1 MLNVGKL
8 WAMKEKHGLSGF
20 LDFGGCSV
28 TIPDQSRIVVTK
40 SEKKDKNGRDYY
52 LVFFVQDDPT
62 YGKTSR
68 PDNAPSDDIP
78 F

>member
-1 MLNVGKL
+1 
-8 WAMKEKHGLSGF
+8 MKEKHGLSGF

-28 TIPDQSRIVVTK
+28 TIPDKSRLVVTK

-52 LVFFVQDDPT
+52 LVFFVQDDPS
-62 YGKTSR
+62 YSKTAPS
-68 PDNAPSDDIP
+68 PDNASSDDMP